1 MKKLIILMMLLML
14 TPTAALAHIMP
25 DHTDPA
31 VGSTVSSSPK
41 EVKIWFD
48 GPVGVEK
55 SKVDI
60 FDAAGK
66 SVVTGKLHGNDQD
79 NKELIVPIAAEH
91 GKFTVKWDAYCPDCE
106 HTTHGT
112 YTFTVEP

>member
-1 MKKLIILMMLLML
+1 MKKLTILMVLLLPM
-14 TPTAALAHIMP
+14 AASAHIMP
-25 DHTDPA
+25 DHMDPA

-55 SKVDI
+55 SKVDVL
-60 FDAAGK
+60 DAAGK
-66 SVVTGKLHGNDQD
+66 SVVAGKLHGEDKD
-79 NKELIVPIAAEH
+79 NKELIVPIAAER